1 MASVVDRTTHSA
13 TAVNPAAPSVLCM
26 QCASLALLAKYI
38 NYNLTG
44 QWSIIAD
51 LSPEMAGFAAQRIEA
66 AGLSDR
72 VSARQAD
79 MQDLSA
85 WQAR

>member
-1 MASVVDRTTHSA
+1 MT
-13 TAVNPAAPSVLCM
+13 
-26 QCASLALLAKYI
+26 
-38 NYNLTG
+38 
-44 QWSIIAD
+44 
-51 LSPEMAGFAAQRIEA
+51 GFAAQQIED
-66 AGLSDR
+66 AGLSDK